1 MIASVSNKQLAIG
14 TWTSAANENT
24 GTIVEFPASNNRP
37 KRTYMYVKFVKG
49 SGSDLYQGTPV
60 GITTEADGAGEIVIS
75 ADQSAVIGTA
85 FIGVAVSG
93 STTAVTT
100 AYYGWIQL
108 ARPYE
113 VLGLSCAFRP
123 AEPMS
128 GSTGRLTAISVR
140 LRHRVC
146 LALMPCPVR
155 CLIRASR
162 PSATVPGS
170 ICSVSASPI
179 RQSK

>member
-113 VLGLSCAFRP
+113 VLESVVCISTSGANVGFYWAADGYLSTVTASRLP
-123 AEPMS
+123 GAYALS
-128 GSTGRLTAISVR
+128 GALSDPGESAISNR
-140 LRHRVC
+140 ARFHLFC
-146 LALMPCPVR
+146 LG
-155 CLIRASR
+155 
-162 PSATVPGS
+162 VPNQA
-170 ICSVSASPI
+170 I
-179 RQSK
+179 